1 MGMIATYED
10 LTPEALAS
18 LGFTDPARACRL
30 LQDMAGHDVPDRVFD
45 AALPSL
51 TQALAD
57 CADPDRAVANLA
69 RWADAVGSRL
79 AAYGFLAAYP
89 LAARILV
96 TVLAASQFF
105 ADLLI
110 TNPEYLEALTNPAL
124 RSRPRDLAA
133 FRDDMERRVGIARTP
148 NARRDALRR
157 VKGPEILRIGVRD
170 LLDDAP
176 MPVIV
181 REISDFADAS
191 VQMALQICLAERA
204 GPVPSFAVIAMGK
217 LGGQELN
224 YSSDIDLIFVHGDG
238 ENAAMCVKLGEAVR
252 DTLAKATAAGY
263 VFRVDLRLR
272 PEGRFGPISRSL
284 SSCRAYYESWAEPW
298 ERQAL
303 IKARCVAGDGEL
315 GAQFIAMTQ
324 EFAYQTRVEES
335 QIASIRRNK
344 QRLEAKIAGAG
355 EADVNVKEGVGGIRD
370 IEFPVQL
377 MQLLTGGV
385 HPEVRTGNTLLALDA
400 LTAIGLLTEE
410 ERDSLRE
417 SYGFLRTVEHCLQL
431 LDDRAVRCLPR
442 EPKALD
448 ALGRTL
454 GYSDGGA
461 FMKDYRAHT
470 QRVHALFTRL
480 FYQNGGEETSEEAP
494 SVGQWALAPDDPYAQ
509 TALQNA
515 LTEQGFQD
523 TPAALQ
529 LLRRAVVGSEYGGI
543 SPEARESFARLA
555 GPLIAAAGATGSPD
569 AALRGIDALALAT
582 PSRAALYRTL
592 EENPSLLPRLCLLA
606 ADAPALWQ
614 SLLSHLE
621 FFDLLADD
629 EIMGGLLRPSS
640 APADTPALLAARG
653 LRRRLHTG
661 ARDVWGLADTTE
673 TLTAISQGAADAL
686 TGGLALA
693 RRAVGWEGRFA
704 VIGLGK
710 LGGGE
715 MNYGSDLDVLYVAD
729 ADELAPATRLAERL
743 QATLGDALARHGVRY
758 ELDARLRPDGRKGA
772 LVLDIETYRRYYTES
787 AATWERQA
795 LLRARP
801 VAGDSTLGDEFTRLV
816 EQCVYGRGLT
826 DEETDEIRAIK
837 RRIETERLKD
847 PHDLKLA
854 PGGLADIE
862 WTTQLL
868 QLRFGHLQK
877 RLRKPG
883 TLPALRALR
892 DEARMTQTDWEI
904 LSETYLRLSHLRNR
918 LFLRSGVSTDAP
930 PSLPEDLAEAMSAAR
945 AVCSRLFY
953 GEES

>member
-1 MGMIATYED
+1 MIATYED

-30 LQDMAGHDVPDRVFD
+30 IQEMAGHDVPDRVFD

-110 TNPEYLEALTNPAL
+110 ANPEYLEALTNPNL
-124 RSRPRDLAA
+124 RSRPRDLGA
-133 FRDDMERRVGIARTP
+133 FWDDMERRVGIAKTP

-170 LLDDAP
+170 LLGDAP

-181 REISDFADAS
+181 REISDFADAC
-191 VQMALQICLAERA
+191 VQMALNICQEERGGSA
-204 GPVPSFAVIAMGK
+204 PSFAVIAMGK

-224 YSSDIDLIFVHGDG
+224 YSSDIDLIYVHGDD
-238 ENAAMCVKLGEAVR
+238 ENAAACVKLGEAVR

-303 IKARCVAGDGEL
+303 IKARCVAGDREL

-335 QIASIRRNK
+335 LIESIRRNK
-344 QRLEAKIAGAG
+344 RRLEAKIAGAG
-355 EADVNVKEGVGGIRD
+355 EADINVKEGVGGIRD

-377 MQLLTGGV
+377 MQLLTGGA
-385 HPEVRTGNTLLALDA
+385 HPEVRTGSTLEALDA
-400 LTAIGLLTEE
+400 LTTIGLLTEQ
-410 ERDSLRE
+410 ERDILRE
-417 SYGFLRTVEHCLQL
+417 SYSFLRTVEHRLQL

-442 EPKALD
+442 EPRALD

-454 GYSDGGA
+454 DYPDGAA
-461 FMKDYRAHT
+461 FCKDYRAHA
-470 QRVHALFTRL
+470 QRVYALFTRL
-480 FYQNGGEETSEEAP
+480 FYQNGGEETAVETASLA
-494 SVGQWALAPDDPYAQ
+494 QWVLAPDDPRAQ
-509 TALQNA
+509 EALRAA
-515 LTEQGFQD
+515 LAAQAFRETD
-523 TPAALQ
+523 AALQ
-529 LLRRAVVGSEYGGI
+529 LLRRAVAGSEYGGI
-543 SPEARESFARLA
+543 SPEARESFARLT
-555 GPLIAAAGATGSPD
+555 GPLLAAAGATDAPD
-569 AALRGIDALALAT
+569 AALRGMDALALAT
-582 PSRAALYRTL
+582 ASRAALYRTL
-592 EENPSLLPRLCLLA
+592 EENPNLLPRLCLLA

-614 SLLSHLE
+614 TLLSHLE
-621 FFDLLADD
+621 FYDLLADE
-629 EIMGGLLRPSS
+629 EIMGGPLALPPPL
-640 APADTPALLAARG
+640 ALTPASLAARG

-661 ARDVWGLADTTE
+661 ARDVWGFADTPE
-673 TLTAISQGAADAL
+673 TLAAVTQTAEDAL
-686 TGGLALA
+686 TNGLALA
-693 RRAVGWEGRFA
+693 RRDTGWEGRFA

-715 MNYGSDLDVLYVAD
+715 MGYGSDLDVLYVAD
-729 ADELAPATRLAERL
+729 AAELTPATRLAERL
-743 QATLGDALARHGVRY
+743 QTTLNTELARHGFRY
-758 ELDARLRPDGRKGA
+758 ELDPRLRPDGRKGA
-772 LVLDIETYRRYYTES
+772 LALDIETYRRYYAES

-801 VAGDSTLGDEFTRLV
+801 VAGDAALGQEFARLV
-816 EQCVYGRGLT
+816 EQFVYGRGLS
-826 DEETDEIRAIK
+826 EAETEEIRALK

-847 PHDLKLA
+847 PHDLKIA

-862 WTTQLL
+862 WTAQLL
-868 QLRFGHLQK
+868 QLRFGHAQK

-892 DEARMTQTDWEI
+892 DETRMTQADWET

-930 PSLPEDLAEAMSAAR
+930 PSLPAELAEAMTAAR
-945 AVCSRLFY
+945 SVCNRLFY
-953 GEES
+953 GEM